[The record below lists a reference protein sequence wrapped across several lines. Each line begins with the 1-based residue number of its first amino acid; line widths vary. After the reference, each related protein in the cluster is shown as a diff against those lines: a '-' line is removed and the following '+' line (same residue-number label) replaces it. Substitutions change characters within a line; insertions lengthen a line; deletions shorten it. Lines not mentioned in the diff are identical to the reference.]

1 MGAKESLS
9 TDKLLSNSNFKGVL
23 SLDTQIKIISL
34 LQTPP
39 PPKKKRTHIMV
50 MNLEHSSWT
59 PEG

>member
-39 PPKKKRTHIMV
+39 PPKKNAHI
-50 MNLEHSSWT
+50 SW
-59 PEG
+59 